1 MNINLI
7 VSNSL
12 IRGFQYGIYTTRPI
26 NAVIVNSTITNN
38 SSNGIYVNN
47 SDSVFNLYNSIIA
60 KNTSSDVNKVS
71 GTVNAYN
78 TLSLYTDW
86 SNKSNVT
93 NYTYVTLQG
102 FHRDYPDD
110 EFYFI
115 MGGDSIE
122 YFHNWVKPE
131 VIASQAVLL
140 AGRRKNV
147 DEQVIKD
154 LISDYAKRFNA
165 DVRLVGSPETDIS
178 STKLREMLKN
188 LPYGMF
194 SDYEAIKNSVEYKE
208 LLSEILKFMDEK
220 SLAYIYENRVYDK
233 I

>member
-1 MNINLI
+1 MKTGIFGGAFDPIHLGHIRLAISAAREHHLDRLVLLPTGIPPHKTALSAKSTDRVRLLRFAADRMNSELDIP
-7 VSNSL
+7 VTVDE
-12 IRGFQYGIYTTRPI
+12 RE
-26 NAVIVNSTITNN
+26 
-38 SSNGIYVNN
+38 
-47 SDSVFNLYNSIIA
+47 
-60 KNTSSDVNKVS
+60 VS
-71 GTVNAYN
+71 G
-78 TLSLYTDW
+78 
-86 SNKSNVT
+86 NVT

-147 DEQVIKD
+147 DESVIND
-154 LISDYAKRFNA
+154 LISEYAELFNA

-194 SDYEAIKNSVEYKE
+194 SDYESIKNSVEYKE

-220 SLAYIYENRVYDK
+220 SLEYIYENRVYD

>member
-1 MNINLI
+1 MKTGIFGGAFDPVHLGHIRLGSSAAREHHLERLI
-7 VSNSL
+7 L
-12 IRGFQYGIYTTRPI
+12 LPTGIPPHK
-26 NAVIVNSTITNN
+26 AALSA
-38 SSNGIYVNN
+38 S
-47 SDSVFNLYNSIIA
+47 A
-60 KNTSSDVNKVS
+60 KDRVRLLKFAADNMSAELDIPVTVDEREVS
-71 GTVNAYN
+71 G
-78 TLSLYTDW
+78 
-86 SNKSNVT
+86 NVT

-122 YFHNWVKPE
+122 YFHSWVKPE

-154 LISDYAKRFNA
+154 LILDYAKRFNA

-178 STKLREMLKN
+178 STKLREILKN

-220 SLAYIYENRVYDK
+220 SLVYIYENRVYDN